1 MKSAETLTGRAFDA
15 HRPLSPLLIAP
26 LVALLVA
33 VPARAALKVGDP
45 APDFQAQ
52 ASQDGRVTPFSLLAA
67 LKRGPVVLY
76 FYPAAFTP
84 GCTAE
89 AHAFADAVDQFK
101 ALGASVVGVSHDS
114 IEVLNRFSTSECR
127 GKFPVAADPDQAI
140 MKAYDAIQAANP
152 ARANRTSY
160 VITPEGKVFYTYT
173 DLKPDEHVAN
183 TLAAVQRWKAQSG
196 M

>member
-1 MKSAETLTGRAFDA
+1 MNLERSL
-15 HRPLSPLLIAP
+15 PC
-26 LVALLVA
+26 LLVILLAA
-33 VPARAALKVGDP
+33 VPAAAALKVGDP

-52 ASQDGRVTPFSLLAA
+52 ASQNGQVTSFSLLAA
-67 LKRGPVVLY
+67 LKHGPVVLY

-114 IEVLNRFSTSECR
+114 IETLNKFSFSECR
-127 GKFPVAADPDQAI
+127 GKFPVAADTDQAI
-140 MKAYDAIQAANP
+140 MKSYDSIMPSNP
-152 ARANRTSY
+152 ERANRTSY
-160 VITPEGKVFYTYT
+160 VITPEGKVFYTFT
-173 DLKPDEHVAN
+173 DLKPDLHVAN
-183 TLAAVQRWKAQSG
+183 ALAAVKRWKEQAG